1 MNADGPTGRIAPAI
15 TGGLTMGVP
24 AMDVLTMA
32 APIMAVLIMD
42 VLATTGPA
50 GRTVR

>member
-32 APIMAVLIMD
+32 VLIMD
-42 VLATTGPA
+42 VLATIGPA